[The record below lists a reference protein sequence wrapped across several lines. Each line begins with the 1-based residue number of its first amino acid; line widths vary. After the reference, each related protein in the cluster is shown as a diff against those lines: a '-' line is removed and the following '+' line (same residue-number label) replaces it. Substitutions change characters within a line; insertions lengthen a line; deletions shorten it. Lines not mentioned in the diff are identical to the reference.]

1 MPCSVSVTLFSIS
14 AVNEGD
20 GLVFLLEFAMMVIV
34 SCKRYL
40 ILVNILFSSSPS
52 FCILIL
58 FDLIDL
64 EQLLSSYIA

>member
-1 MPCSVSVTLFSIS
+1 MTLFSIS
-14 AVNEGD
+14 AIDEGD
-20 GLVFLLEFAMMVIV
+20 GLVFLPEFAMMVMV

-40 ILVNILFSSSPS
+40 ILMNILFSSSPS
-52 FCILIL
+52 FHILIW

>member
-1 MPCSVSVTLFSIS
+1 
-14 AVNEGD
+14 
-20 GLVFLLEFAMMVIV
+20 MMVIV